1 MLEDVI
7 KEHPVM
13 LNRAPTLHRLGI
25 QAFEPILVE
34 GKAIKLHPLVCTAF
48 NADFD
53 GDQMAVHLPLSV
65 EAQAECRFLLLS
77 PNNLLKPSDG
87 GPVAVPSQDMVL
99 GIYYLT
105 QERPGAKGEGKV
117 FKSVNEAILAYENG
131 VVTLHSRIKV
141 RVTKT
146 MPDGTKKTGTVEST
160 LGRFIFNEIIPQDLG
175 FVDRE
180 KEGMNWFLKWISM

>member
-1 MLEDVI
+1 
-7 KEHPVM
+7 
-13 LNRAPTLHRLGI
+13 
-25 QAFEPILVE
+25 
-34 GKAIKLHPLVCTAF
+34 
-48 NADFD
+48 
-53 GDQMAVHLPLSV
+53 MAVHLPLSV